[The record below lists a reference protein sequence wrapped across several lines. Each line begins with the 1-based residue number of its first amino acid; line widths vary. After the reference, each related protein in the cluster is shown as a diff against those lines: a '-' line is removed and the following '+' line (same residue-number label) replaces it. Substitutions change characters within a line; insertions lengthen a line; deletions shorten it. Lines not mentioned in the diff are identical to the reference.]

1 MKRNNLKREMKREMK
16 KMMTMMMMMMM
27 KMTIGLIHKHLNGKL
42 QSHLIG
48 LDQEYIFMQIL
59 IFRNKK

>member
-1 MKRNNLKREMKREMK
+1 MKSKNKKRKMKTMK
-16 KMMTMMMMMMM
+16 KMKMMTRMM
-27 KMTIGLIHKHLNGKL
+27 IGQIDNQLNGKL

>member
-1 MKRNNLKREMKREMK
+1 MKSKNKKRKMK
-16 KMMTMMMMMMM
+16 KMKM
-27 KMTIGLIHKHLNGKL
+27 KMMARMIIGQIYNQLNGKL

-59 IFRNKK
+59 VFRVKK